1 MASDV
6 VVSDND
12 DYFYY
17 FKSSLVPLI
26 EGPIAFITLTVVQ
39 YPSWRVYVEE
49 HLRAPPSSEV
59 I

>member
-12 DYFYY
+12 DCFYY

-26 EGPIAFITLTVVQ
+26 EGRIASITLTVVQ
-39 YPSWRVYVEE
+39 YPSLRVYVEE
-49 HLRAPPSSEV
+49 HLRAPLK
-59 I
+59 